1 MEKLDKEVEKAI
13 QEHEKVVKNQEITNF
28 PIPFSLNQYGKPKQN
43 SLKNAM
49 LAIRCDHLLSDT
61 FAYNQFTYE
70 IELRKTVP
78 ELYINDTRMKDEYI
92 SLVLAYIEDEY
103 EVLFPKSILEN
114 AITNEAIAN
123 SFNPVKDYLDH
134 CFSKWDNEPRVDSL
148 LSTFLGVE
156 DSEVT
161 KLQTRLF
168 LVGAVV
174 KVYKPASKF
183 DFVLDLVGGQG
194 AGKTTLLKKLSNG
207 WYTDQFS
214 DFKDKDGYVNML
226 RAWIVNDDEM
236 TATARSSFEDLKK
249 FASAERLEFR
259 KAYGRIT
266 TNEYKNFVL
275 ARTTNQVQY
284 LKDKTGSRR
293 FLPNLV
299 NKKDQLLNPVDHLT
313 QEEIDQIWGEA
324 VSLYQNGFSFQLT
337 EEENKMLEKHR
348 DEFIYVEPFEER
360 IDEFLE
366 NSDVDFTTSADIA
379 SEALNVDNLA
389 TNPRLG
395 KKIKNIMDNKTGWKY
410 ERKMINGIRKRG
422 YAKIAHVAHQLPT

>member
-13 QEHEKVVKNQEITNF
+13 QEHEKVVKNQEIANF

-49 LAIRCDHLLSDT
+49 LAIRCDHLLCDT

-134 CFSKWDNEPRVDSL
+134 CFSKWDNMPRVDSL

-168 LVGAVV
+168 LVGAVL

-299 NKKDQLLNPVDHLT
+299 NKKDQLLSPVDHLT

-348 DEFIYVEPFEER
+348 DEFIYVEPFEEQ
-360 IDEFLE
+360 IDTFLE
-366 NSDVDFTTSADIA
+366 NSDVEFTTSADIA

-410 ERKMINGIRKRG
+410 KNKRINGIRKRG
-422 YAKIAHVAHQLPT
+422 YERESGTLEH